1 MTRIRAKGRE
11 GQLST
16 TQPDSRSEEARPRP
30 GQVRVWSYIAA
41 VCVAAGVLGYLAVS
55 TVQPLHIHPLVPWP
69 AIAVALALSL
79 VFPVQFHIG
88 NQTMSQDLLSLVL
101 VLGAITT
108 TPSTLLLAQMLAI
121 GVAAYKLRWTPNRT
135 LFNAAS
141 SVLAASLTLLALHP
155 MIGGSSPDHVSTW
168 PALIGLMFLFE
179 AVTFVIVLGVVTL
192 STGVPEVSY
201 LKSMG
206 TQYAVFLPLNAG
218 LGILAVTLAWIQPW
232 ALILLAGLGLAIAV
246 WYRKANKIHNRFA
259 DLQKLYG
266 FTMRLSG
273 SDDARELL
281 SNALEE
287 SKSLLHCQ
295 YAGAYLPEGEGSV
308 YVRYEVEAS
317 GRISRS
323 PIEMPSELQVLLQE
337 GSSLLIPR
345 GKPTPLAVILGLG
358 DLLAAR
364 LEFGDGRSGALVL
377 GDREGRL
384 ATFDGEDQRLLE
396 ALAANMGTALTSSR
410 RLDKLRSEMDLREYE
425 ARHDKLTGL
434 ANRSS
439 FTNWLQSGLERRQRN
454 ELLAVVLMDLDGFKE
469 INDTLGHHIG
479 DEILQETARRVRG
492 PSADTRLAA
501 RLGGD
506 EFAILIPLA
515 SSTDEVIR
523 AAEAAISSVA
533 SPISVGGVVLE
544 MRASAGLAL
553 APLHGTDPTSL
564 LKRAEVAMYEAKRS
578 HRGLVTYDPSIDHNT
593 TRRLQLATEL
603 RRAIAADELE
613 VYYQPVADLRSG
625 DVRGF
630 EALLRWRHDHYGS
643 VSPNEF
649 IPVAEQTGI
658 IGELTWW
665 VLDKALRQL
674 RKWHEDGYDFHVAVN
689 LSARSLVDSGLVS
702 RLRQMLEDLRVR
714 PGTLTLEITESSI
727 MLEPERSEKVLES
740 LAELGV
746 KIAIDDYGTGYSSLS
761 RLQRLPV
768 TTVKIDRSFVM
779 HMCAESKDEA
789 IVRATIELARNLGHV
804 VVAEG
809 VEDLST
815 WERLAELGCD
825 QAQGYYLSPP
835 IPAEE
840 CRLWLH
846 SRESSRLA
854 PVRHLWSVSQG
865 A

>member
-1 MTRIRAKGRE
+1 M
-11 GQLST
+11 ST
-16 TQPDSRSEEARPRP
+16 TTPDNRTEESRPRP
-30 GQVRVWSYIAA
+30 GHGRVWLYIGA
-41 VCVAAGVLGYLAVS
+41 VCAAAATLALVAVR
-55 TVQPLHIHPLVPWP
+55 TVEPLHAHPLVPWP
-69 AIAVALALSL
+69 AIAVALALAL
-79 VFPVQFHIG
+79 LFPVEFHIG
-88 NQTMSQDLLSLVL
+88 NQTMSQDLFSLVI
-101 VLGAITT
+101 VLGAITGSPT
-108 TPSTLLLAQMLAI
+108 TLIIAELLAI
-121 GVAAYKLRWTPNRT
+121 GVAAFKLRWTPNRT
-135 LFNAAS
+135 LFNSAS
-141 SVLAASLTLLALHP
+141 LVLAASLTLLLMHP
-155 MIGGSSPDHVSTW
+155 MLDGSAPDRISAW
-168 PALIGLMFLFE
+168 PAVIGLILVVE
-179 AVTFVIVLGVVTL
+179 AITLAVVLGVVVL
-192 STGVPEVSY
+192 STGKPDSGY
-201 LKSMG
+201 LKSTG
-206 TQYAVFLPLNAG
+206 KQYAIFLPLNAV
-218 LGILAVTLAWIQPW
+218 LGILAVTLAWVQPW
-232 ALILLAGLGLAIAV
+232 ALMLLAGLGLAIAV
-246 WYRKANKIHNRFA
+246 WYRRANKIHNRFA

-295 YAGAYLPEGEGSV
+295 YAGAFLPEGEGSV
-308 YVRYEVEAS
+308 YVRYELETS
-317 GRISRS
+317 GRVNRS
-323 PIEMPSELQVLLQE
+323 PVEMPSELQVVLQD
-337 GSSLLIPR
+337 GSSLLVPR

-358 DLLAAR
+358 DVLATR
-364 LEFGDGRSGALVL
+364 IEFGDGRSGVLVL

-384 ATFDGEDQRLLE
+384 ATFDGEDQRLVE

-439 FTNWLQSGLERRQRN
+439 FTSWLQSGLERRGKS

-479 DEILQETARRVRG
+479 DEILQETARRVSG
-492 PSADTRLAA
+492 LSADTRLAA

-515 SSTDEVIR
+515 SSTDEAIR
-523 AAEAAISSVA
+523 AAEAAISSVG

-544 MRASAGLAL
+544 LRASAGLAL

-625 DVRGF
+625 QVRGF

-665 VLDKALRQL
+665 VLDKSLRQL
-674 RKWHEDGYDFHVAVN
+674 RTWHEDGHDFHIAVN
-689 LSARSLVDSGLVS
+689 LSARSLLDSGLVS

-714 PGTLTLEITESSI
+714 PGSLTLEITESSI
-727 MLEPERSEKVLES
+727 MLEPERAERVLEN
-740 LAELGV
+740 LADLGV

-809 VEDLST
+809 VEDLTT

-840 CRLWLH
+840 CRLWLR
-846 SRESSRLA
+846 SRETSRLA

>member
-1 MTRIRAKGRE
+1 MK
-11 GQLST
+11 
-16 TQPDSRSEEARPRP
+16 TQTPDIETEKARQAP
-30 GQVRVWSYIAA
+30 GQRRVWAYIAA
-41 VCVAAGVLGYLAVS
+41 VCAAAAGLAFSAVA
-55 TVQPLHIHPLVPWP
+55 TVEPLHSHALIPWP
-69 AIAVALALSL
+69 AVAVALALAL
-79 VFPVQFHIG
+79 VFPVEFHIG
-88 NQTMSQDLLSLVL
+88 NQTMSQDLITLVV
-101 VLGAITT
+101 VLGAVTTSPSRLITAE
-108 TPSTLLLAQMLAI
+108 LLAMV
-121 GVAAYKLRWTPNRT
+121 VAAFKLHWSPGRA
-135 LFNAAS
+135 LFNAANNI
-141 SVLAASLTLLALHP
+141 LATSLMLLLLDPLLA
-155 MIGGSSPDHVSTW
+155 SASPDRVSSW
-168 PALIGLMFLFE
+168 PALVGLMLVVE
-179 AVTFVIVLGVVTL
+179 AATLVVVLGVIAL
-192 STGVPEVSY
+192 STGAPDVAY

-206 TQYAVFLPLNAG
+206 KQYAIFLPLDAG
-218 LGILAVTLAWIQPW
+218 LGILAVTLAWNQPW
-232 ALILLAGLGLAIAV
+232 ALMLLAALGVALAV
-246 WYRKANKIHNRFA
+246 WYRRANRIHNRFD

-287 SKSLLHCQ
+287 AKSLLHCR
-295 YAGAYLPEGEGSV
+295 YAAAFLPEGEGAV
-308 YVRYEVEAS
+308 FVRYELDAD
-317 GRISRS
+317 GRVSRS
-323 PIEMPSELQVLLQE
+323 PVEMPSELQVVLE
-337 GSSLLIPR
+337 DGGSLLVPR
-345 GKPTPLAVILGLG
+345 GKATPLAVMLGLG
-358 DLLAAR
+358 DLLAAKI
-364 LEFGDGRSGALVL
+364 EFGDGRSGVLVL
-377 GDREGRL
+377 GDREGRA
-384 ATFDGEDQRLLE
+384 ATFDGEDQRLME
-396 ALAANMGTALTSSR
+396 ALAANTGTALTSSR

-425 ARHDKLTGL
+425 AKHDKLTGL

-439 FTNWLQSGLERRQRN
+439 FTAWLQSGLERRQKN

-479 DEILQETARRVRG
+479 DEILQEAARRIRG
-492 PSADTRLAA
+492 LSADTRLAA

-515 SSTDEVIR
+515 ASSDEVIQ
-523 AAEAAISSVA
+523 AAETAIASV
-533 SPISVGGVVLE
+533 SQPISTGGVVLE
-544 MRASAGLAL
+544 IRASAGLAL

-630 EALLRWRHDHYGS
+630 EALLRWRHSHYGS

-665 VLDKALRQL
+665 VLDRALRQL
-674 RKWHEDGYDFHVAVN
+674 RRWHDEGYDFHVAVN
-689 LSARSLVDSGLVS
+689 LSARSLLDNGLVS
-702 RLRQMLEDLRVR
+702 RLRQMIEDVRVR
-714 PGTLTLEITESSI
+714 PGSLTLEITESSI
-727 MLEPERSEKVLES
+727 MLEPERSERVLES

-746 KIAIDDYGTGYSSLS
+746 SIAIDDYGTGYSSLS

-768 TTVKIDRSFVM
+768 STVKIDRSFVM
-779 HMCAESKDEA
+779 HMCAERKDEA
-789 IVRATIELARNLGHV
+789 IVRATIELARNMGHT

-840 CRLWLH
+840 CRLWLR

>member
-1 MTRIRAKGRE
+1 M
-11 GQLST
+11 ST
-16 TQPDSRSEEARPRP
+16 TEPDNSTRKARFAP
-30 GQVRVWSYIAA
+30 GPWRVWAYIAAVLAAAAAASILAVGSVQPLRPHALIPWPALAVALAVALILPVEFHIGSHTMSSDLVGVVVLVCAVGTSPTGLVLATLVAAAVAAYKNRWTPDRALFNSGNMLLGGSLTFLALHPLVGSAPLDRVSSWPALVGLMLVYDCVTTVSVLGVVSIASGALDRNYLKTFGTQYAIVVPLNAVVGVMAVTLAWTQMWALVPLAA
-41 VCVAAGVLGYLAVS
+41 VCVA
-55 TVQPLHIHPLVPWP
+55 
-69 AIAVALALSL
+69 
-79 VFPVQFHIG
+79 
-88 NQTMSQDLLSLVL
+88 
-101 VLGAITT
+101 
-108 TPSTLLLAQMLAI
+108 
-121 GVAAYKLRWTPNRT
+121 
-135 LFNAAS
+135 
-141 SVLAASLTLLALHP
+141 LTL
-155 MIGGSSPDHVSTW
+155 
-168 PALIGLMFLFE
+168 
-179 AVTFVIVLGVVTL
+179 
-192 STGVPEVSY
+192 
-201 LKSMG
+201 
-206 TQYAVFLPLNAG
+206 
-218 LGILAVTLAWIQPW
+218 
-232 ALILLAGLGLAIAV
+232 
-246 WYRKANKIHNRFA
+246 WYRRANKIHNRFA

-273 SDDARELL
+273 SDDGRELL

-287 SKSLLHCQ
+287 AKSLLHCQ
-295 YAGAYLPEGEGSV
+295 YAGAYLPDGEGVV
-308 YVRYEVEAS
+308 YVRYEHETS
-317 GRISRS
+317 GRVSRS
-323 PIEMPSELQVLLQE
+323 PVEMPSELEVIIDDGASILV
-337 GSSLLIPR
+337 PR
-345 GKPTPLAVILGLG
+345 GKSTPLAVILGLD

-364 LEFGDGRSGALVL
+364 IEFGDGRFGVLVL
-377 GDREGRL
+377 GNREGRL
-384 ATFDGEDQRLLE
+384 ATFDAEDQRLLE
-396 ALAANMGTALTSSR
+396 ALTANMGTALTSSR
-410 RLDKLRSEMDLREYE
+410 RLEELRSEMDLRDYE
-425 ARHDKLTGL
+425 ARHDRLTGL

-439 FTNWLQSGLERRQRN
+439 FTSWLQSGLERRSQS

-479 DEILQETARRVRG
+479 DEILQETARRIRG
-492 PSADTRLAA
+492 LSGETRLAA

-515 SSTDEVIR
+515 SSTDEVIK
-523 AAEAAISSVA
+523 AAEAVLSSVA
-533 SPISVGGVVLE
+533 CPISIGGVVLE

-613 VYYQPVADLRSG
+613 VFYQPVADLRSG

-665 VLDKALRQL
+665 VLDRALRQL
-674 RKWHEDGYDFHVAVN
+674 KRWQEEGYDFHVAVN
-689 LSARSLVDSGLVS
+689 LSARSLLDSGLVA

-714 PGTLTLEITESSI
+714 PGTLILEITESSI
-727 MLEPERSEKVLES
+727 MLEPERSERVLES

-789 IVRATIELARNLGHV
+789 IVRATIELARNLGHL

-815 WERLAELGCD
+815 WERLADLGCD

-840 CRLWLH
+840 CRLWLR

>member
-1 MTRIRAKGRE
+1 M
-11 GQLST
+11 
-16 TQPDSRSEEARPRP
+16 
-30 GQVRVWSYIAA
+30 AA
-41 VCVAAGVLGYLAVS
+41 AATALLAVG
-55 TVQPLHIHPLVPWP
+55 TVEPLRSHPLVPWP
-69 AIAVALALSL
+69 AIAVAFALALL
-79 VFPVQFHIG
+79 FPVEFHIG
-88 NQTMSQDLLSLVL
+88 DQTMSQDLLSLVV
-101 VLGAITT
+101 VLAALT
-108 TPSTLLLAQMLAI
+108 TPPSTMIIAELLAI
-121 GVAAYKLRWTPNRT
+121 FVAAVKLRWTLDRA
-135 LFNAAS
+135 LFNSAS
-141 SVLAASLTLLALHP
+141 IVVASSLTLLLVHP
-155 MIGGSSPDHVSTW
+155 LLGGSSPSDVAAW
-168 PALIGLMFLFE
+168 PAVIALMLVVE
-179 AVTFVIVLGVVTL
+179 AATLVVVLGVVTL
-192 STGVPEVSY
+192 STGVPEPQY
-201 LKSMG
+201 LKDTG
-206 TQYAVFLPLNAG
+206 KQYAIFMPLNAG
-218 LGILAVTLAWIQPW
+218 LGILAVTLAWTQSW
-232 ALILLAGLGLAIAV
+232 ALMLLAGLGVALSL
-246 WYRKANKIHNRFA
+246 WYRKANKIHNRFD

-287 SKSLLHCQ
+287 AKSLLHCQ
-295 YAGAYLPEGEGSV
+295 YAGAYLPEGEGAV
-308 YVRYEVEAS
+308 YVRYEHEAS

-323 PIEMPSELQVLLQE
+323 PVEMPSELQVILE
-337 GSSLLIPR
+337 DGASLLVPR
-345 GKPTPLAVILGLG
+345 GKPTPLAVILGLE

-364 LEFGDGRSGALVL
+364 IEFGDGRFGVLVL

-384 ATFDGEDQRLLE
+384 ATFDEGDQRLLG

-439 FTNWLQSGLERRQRN
+439 FTSWLQSGLERRQKN

-492 PSADTRLAA
+492 LSGDTRLAA

-506 EFAILIPLA
+506 EFAILVPLA
-515 SSTDEVIR
+515 TSTDEVIK
-523 AAEAAISSVA
+523 AAESAIDSVA
-533 SPISVGGVVLE
+533 CPISIGGVVLE
-544 MRASAGLAL
+544 IRASAGLAL

-613 VYYQPVADLRSG
+613 VYYQPVADLRTG

-674 RKWHEDGYDFHVAVN
+674 RKWHDEGYDFHMAVN
-689 LSARSLVDSGLVS
+689 LSARSLLDSGLVA

-727 MLEPERSEKVLES
+727 MLEPERSERVLES

-746 KIAIDDYGTGYSSLS
+746 SIAIDDYGTGYSSLS

-789 IVRATIELARNLGHV
+789 IVRATIELARNLGHL

-815 WERLAELGCD
+815 WERLTDLGCD

-840 CRLWLH
+840 CRLWLR
-846 SRESSRLA
+846 SRESARLA
-854 PVRHLWSVSQG
+854 PVRHLWSISQG